1 MATEKPRFS
10 ITVDEELLKA
20 IEDYRFGNRIAMRSE
35 AIVQLIKKGLETLE
49 NENKKKLSFKC
60 AILSIVN

>member
-10 ITVDEELLKA
+10 ITVDEQLLKA
-20 IEDYRFGNRIAMRSE
+20 IEDFRFGNRIAMRSE

-49 NENKKKLSFKC
+49 QENKNK
-60 AILSIVN
+60 